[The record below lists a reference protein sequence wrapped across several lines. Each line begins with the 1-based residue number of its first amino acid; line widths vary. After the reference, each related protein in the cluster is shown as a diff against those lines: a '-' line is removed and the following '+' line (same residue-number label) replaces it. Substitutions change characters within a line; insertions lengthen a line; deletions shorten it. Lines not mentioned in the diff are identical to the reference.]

1 MEPAPL
7 RYAAAPVGASHPTAG
22 KDPSSE
28 MLDPKAAG
36 VSDAEWAAATASCFP
51 LRVERVIDETHD
63 ARSFVL
69 AVSPELTSRFRYRA
83 GQFLSFK
90 VPHSGKVLTR
100 SYSLSSSP
108 DCDDMHK
115 VTVKRVDGGRVSHW
129 MNDHVHPG
137 DLLQVTS
144 PAGLFVLN
152 DKRRRI
158 ALFAGGSGITPVIS
172 LVKTALATTDRRL
185 ELVYANR
192 DARSVIFEAEIEALR
207 RGSGG
212 RLSVIH
218 SLDDRDGFFDVD
230 RVKHLVVDA
239 SEADFYLCGP
249 GAFMD
254 TIERALA
261 ALHVPSEQVH
271 IERFVSPAD
280 PDEVVREATVAA
292 PDEGAPESITIVL
305 DGVAHEVPYRAGERV
320 LEAARRAGLDPPFSC
335 EEGYCSCCMAKLA
348 RGRVKMA
355 ANDCLTPDLL
365 AESWVLTCQSEC
377 VSQHVRIEYPD

>member
-1 MEPAPL
+1 
-7 RYAAAPVGASHPTAG
+7 
-22 KDPSSE
+22 

-36 VSDAEWAAATASCFP
+36 ISDADWAAATTSCFP
-51 LRVERVIDETHD
+51 LRVARVIDETHD
-63 ARSFVL
+63 ARSFVFEVPPDL
-69 AVSPELTSRFRYRA
+69 ASRFRYRA

-90 VPHSGKVLTR
+90 VPHAGKVLTR

-108 DCDDMHK
+108 DCGEEHK
-115 VTVKRVDGGRVSHW
+115 ITVKRVDDGRVSHW
-129 MNDHVHPG
+129 MNDHVKPG
-137 DLLQVTS
+137 DVLLVTP

-158 ALFAGGSGITPVIS
+158 VLFAGGSGITPVIS
-172 LVKTALATTDRRL
+172 IVKTALATTERRL

-192 DARSVIFEAEIEALR
+192 DARSIIFESEIEALR
-207 RGSGG
+207 SGSRG

-218 SLDDRDGFFDVD
+218 SLDDRDGFLDVD
-230 RVKHLVVDA
+230 RVKRLVVDA

-249 GAFMD
+249 GPFMD

-280 PDEVVREATVAA
+280 PDEVVREATSAA
-292 PDEGAPESITIVL
+292 PDEGAPETITILL
-305 DGVAHEVPYRAGERV
+305 DGVEHEVAYRPGERV

-335 EEGYCSCCMAKLA
+335 EEGYCSCCMAKLV
-348 RGRVKMA
+348 RGRVKMS
-355 ANDCLTPDLL
+355 ANDCLTQDLL
-365 AESWVLTCQSEC
+365 AEGWVLTCQSEC